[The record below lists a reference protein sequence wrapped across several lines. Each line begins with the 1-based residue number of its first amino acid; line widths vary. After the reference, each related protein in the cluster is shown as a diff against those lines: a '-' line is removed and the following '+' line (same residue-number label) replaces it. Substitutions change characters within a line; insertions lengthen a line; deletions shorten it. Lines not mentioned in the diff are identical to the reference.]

1 VILKTE
7 KNGHVIEDRAATK
20 DTENSQ
26 AYRRIVTVADV
37 RKEPQIEAFL
47 RGANEQLKVLG
58 YTEHGQRH
66 ASLVSNIGHNI
77 LERLGYSRRTADL
90 AAIAGYMHDVGNV
103 IHRDGHALGS
113 AVIAMQVLPRLGMNY
128 DEVAAVMGAIG
139 NHEEERGIPS
149 SEVTAAVIIADK
161 ADVHRSRVQ
170 NPDPNQFDI
179 HDRVNFASRR
189 SFVRVDGDKRVI
201 ALELDIDTDISRVM
215 EYFEIFMSRMVISRR
230 AARYLGCKFELC
242 INGDRLF

>member
-7 KNGHVIEDRAATK
+7 QNGHIVEGHPATEEAET
-20 DTENSQ
+20 DQ
-26 AYRRIVTVADV
+26 GHQHIVTVADI

-47 RGANEQLKVLG
+47 RGANQQLKVLG

-77 LERLGYSRRTADL
+77 LERLGYSKRTADL

-113 AVIAMQVLPRLGMNY
+113 AIIAMQVLPRLGMNY
-128 DEVAAVMGAIG
+128 DEVATVMGAIG
-139 NHEEERGIPS
+139 NHEEERGVPS

-170 NPDPNQFDI
+170 NPDPDQFDI

>member
-1 VILKTE
+1 M
-7 KNGHVIEDRAATK
+7 
-20 DTENSQ
+20 
-26 AYRRIVTVADV
+26 VTVADI

-47 RGANEQLKVLG
+47 RGANQQLKVLG

-77 LERLGYSRRTADL
+77 LERLGYSKRTADL

-113 AVIAMQVLPRLGMNY
+113 AIIAMQVLPRLGMNY
-128 DEVAAVMGAIG
+128 DEVATVMGAIG
-139 NHEEERGIPS
+139 NHEEERGVPS

-170 NPDPNQFDI
+170 NPDPDQFDI